1 MSIITK
7 NGLQVLLRAFHTT
20 TTIGLV
26 QAFLEVAD
34 KPGQTVGEI
43 ADRIG
48 VLRAVASRLLADL
61 SDTSRHGAEGYG
73 FIRQTREGP
82 LVKNWLT
89 VKGSSLAGKL
99 AS

>member
-1 MSIITK
+1 MDITK
-7 NGLQVLLRAFHTT
+7 SGLQVLLRAFHTT

-61 SDTSRHGAEGYG
+61 TDRSRHGAEGYG
-73 FIRQTREGP
+73 VIRQTKEGP
-82 LVKNWLT
+82 VVRNWLT
-89 VKGSSLAGKL
+89 VKGVALAGKL
-99 AS
+99 AT

>member
-1 MSIITK
+1 MDITK
-7 NGLQVLLRAFHTT
+7 SGLQVLLRAFHTT

-48 VLRAVASRLLADL
+48 VLRAVASRLLSDL
-61 SDTSRHGAEGYG
+61 SDTSRHGQQGYN

-82 LVKNWLT
+82 LVKNLLT
-89 VKGSSLAGKL
+89 VKGASLAGKL
-99 AS
+99 AT